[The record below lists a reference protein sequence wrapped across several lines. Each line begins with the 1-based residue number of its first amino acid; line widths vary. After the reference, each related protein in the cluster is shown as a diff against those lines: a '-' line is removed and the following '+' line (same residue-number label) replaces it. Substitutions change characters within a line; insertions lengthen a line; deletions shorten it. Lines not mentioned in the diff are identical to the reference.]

1 MQNIARPADPRD
13 SRLPS
18 TKVLLINGRKKAK
31 PCCAPYTPH
40 VHLVYAS
47 RFSADGINQRA
58 ADGDSVRA
66 LERGRPRSLTI
77 TEERRSSVA
86 VAGRLPGVGGARWF
100 SRPERGCAEPVPT
113 PVTPPP
119 FITRAAACPSMPPS
133 GAPSVAAAP
142 HAACTMRAPNTRA
155 ARR

>member
-86 VAGRLPGVGGARWF
+86 VAGRLPGVGRAQWF
-100 SRPERGCAEPVPT
+100 SQLERGCAARPHSSHPAPIHHACGGVPLN
-113 PVTPPP
+113 
-119 FITRAAACPSMPPS
+119 AAQR
-133 GAPSVAAAP
+133 GALRRSRPARTSRRT
-142 HAACTMRAPNTRA
+142 HN
-155 ARR
+155 ARREYPR